1 MTSDISC
8 LISLLGSIWPWLSL
22 WPHFLSS
29 SLHANRTGLLAIPQT
44 CQGST
49 LSPKDL
55 HICFSPLEHSSR
67 SCHGFCTYFLEVFAQ
82 VSPLYRSLSW
92 TPLLSHHHSIQFSL
106 PFFLFFFLACSE
118 DLSPPCI
125 YFFLTAHTRMKASG
139 EQGLACKYFCGS
151 STENSAC
158 HTVSTQ

>member
-29 SLHANRTGLLAIPQT
+29 SLHANHTGLLAIPQT

-106 PFFLFFFLACSE
+106 PFFLFFFLLVQRTYHHLASISFW
-118 DLSPPCI
+118 L
-125 YFFLTAHTRMKASG
+125 LTLEWKPQESKDS
-139 EQGLACKYFCGS
+139 L
-151 STENSAC
+151 
-158 HTVSTQ
+158 VSTFVAQALRTVHVTQ